1 MKDYHY
7 NKEKNDFLRKDRN
20 IDFKEVIKALNNER
34 LLDVIDNP
42 NIEKYPN
49 QRIFLVKIRQHIF
62 AVPFIEEEEYIF
74 LKTIY
79 PSQKYTRKYLRKKL
93 KVKK

>member
-7 NKEKNDFLRKDRN
+7 NKEKNDFLRKNRG
-20 IDFKEVIKALNNER
+20 IDFKEVIKALNDKR
-34 LLDVIDNP
+34 LVDVIDNP

-49 QRIFLVKIRQHIF
+49 QRIFLVNIWKHIF
-62 AVPFIEEEEYIF
+62 AVPFIEEEDYIF

-93 KVKK
+93 QIKK